1 MSISLDVK
9 VDSPEVVKLNKSQKL
24 NDICS
29 NHLRSPSDSNVQN
42 LTSLISIWNGIDQ
55 DGIGI
60 EDPFDRLIQ
69 PEEIANQK
77 LKGSFGGIHGDLN
90 LNNILYPKEEKVG
103 FLIDFSESE
112 LEGLAAFD
120 LAWLESLIWNFYLFP
135 NLIELAKY
143 SSSSSS
149 TIDAEK
155 ICELLQ
161 IALEAMNCCAYPAD
175 FFIAKTQNPDRHT
188 SKQLLTKICN
198 TLTIASEVRQ
208 YFTRKTSISFQG
220 NDVHYALAMSFL
232 RQSSFTIESPNPAHQ
247 SELTSILSY
256 LCSAHYLKATTLYLK
271 MSDVSLI
278 VAATV

>member
-1 MSISLDVK
+1 
-9 VDSPEVVKLNKSQKL
+9 VKLSKSQKL
-24 NDICS
+24 NNICS
-29 NHLRSPSDSNVQN
+29 NHLRSPSDDTVQN
-42 LTSLISIWNGIDQ
+42 LTSLISIWNDIDP

-69 PEEIANQK
+69 PDEIANQQ

-112 LEGLAAFD
+112 LEGLVAFD

-143 SSSSSS
+143 PSSNSSK
-149 TIDAEK
+149 IDAKE
-155 ICELLQ
+155 ICKLLK

-175 FFIAKTQNPDRHT
+175 FFIAKTQNLDRHT

-198 TLTIASEVRQ
+198 TLKIASEVRQ
-208 YFTRKTSISFQG
+208 YFTRKLSISFQG
-220 NDVHYALAMSFL
+220 NDVRYALAMSFL
-232 RQSSFTIESPNPAHQ
+232 RQSSFTIESPNPAQQ

-256 LCSAHYLKATTLYLK
+256 LCSAHYLKATTSYLK
-271 MSDVSLI
+271 MSDISPTV
-278 VAATV
+278 VAK